1 MRESAKAAISVPK
14 QPERKKLEKLRK
26 KGLENEGKGSVV
38 KRAAMSGKAEKDFN
52 EGIDSPVK
60 RPPNLQVKSVEVRA
74 LENPSSEVVTDKKL
88 KKMGPDG
95 VRRPSVP
102 KPNKKQRMKRRLAKL
117 EAGLIDNSRAGDPKQ
132 RTAQGKSNE
141 DTEMGTKVGLCFTI
155 C

>member
-1 MRESAKAAISVPK
+1 M
-14 QPERKKLEKLRK
+14 
-26 KGLENEGKGSVV
+26 ENS
-38 KRAAMSGKAEKDFN
+38 
-52 EGIDSPVK
+52 
-60 RPPNLQVKSVEVRA
+60 
-74 LENPSSEVVTDKKL
+74 SSEVVTDKKL

-132 RTAQGKSNE
+132 RTAQGKSNG
-141 DTEMGTKVGLCFTI
+141 DTEMGTMVGLCFTI